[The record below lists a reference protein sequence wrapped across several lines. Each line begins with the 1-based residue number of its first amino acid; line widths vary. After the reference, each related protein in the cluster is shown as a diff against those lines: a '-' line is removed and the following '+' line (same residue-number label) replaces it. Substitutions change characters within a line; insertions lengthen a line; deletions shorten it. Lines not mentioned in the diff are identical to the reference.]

1 MTTDNMARAMD
12 KIQKL
17 IAKADATQD
26 QYPEEAAAFR
36 AGAER
41 LMRQYRLEEEQLI
54 ATDPTSIKPVMHTM
68 MVRSWSTDFGY
79 EYEAMLGYIVNHTG
93 VLIQYRAAPDGSPD
107 GYYVD
112 MFGYDGD
119 LRMTEWLWSSA
130 RLVFGAHLDPQ
141 VDPNA
146 TDQVNAYNL
155 RQSGMLR
162 KDIAKRL
169 WGENTSANRSR
180 AQRLYL
186 AECRVRNEQPAL
198 SGLSTDAEMYRR
210 SYAEGFLYRLSYRLR
225 AARNAADV
233 AGGALV
239 FPGRED
245 RVKEALYA
253 AYPHRRPKPKPEGV
267 VAKVTVPDTTPA
279 KVDRRRKDWT
289 VADQRQ
295 WERANGASA
304 RAGMNAGRVAAGKV
318 DVAPTHDRAQRVEG
332 SGKAIAS

>member
-1 MTTDNMARAMD
+1 MTTNNMAGIMS
-12 KIQKL
+12 KIQKC
-17 IAKADATQD
+17 IALADHPNTG
-26 QYPEEAAAFR
+26 PEEAAAHR
-36 AGAER
+36 ERAER
-41 LMRQYRLEEEQLI
+41 LMREYRIAEEDLI
-54 ATDPTSIKPVMHTM
+54 ATDPTSIVPVVHTIL
-68 MVRSWSTDFGY
+68 VHGWTGDFHY
-79 EYEAMLGYIVNHTG
+79 EYEWMLGIIVQHTG
-93 VLIQYRAAPDGSPD
+93 VLVQYRNAPDGSPA

-169 WGENTSANRSR
+169 WGDNTAALRSR

-186 AECRVRNEQPAL
+186 AECAVRGEQPAL
-198 SGLSTDAEMYRR
+198 TGLSTDAEMYRKH
-210 SYAEGFLYRLSYRLR
+210 YAESFVYRLSDRLR
-225 AARNAADV
+225 DARNAADV

-239 FPGRED
+239 FPGREE

-253 AYPHRRPKPKPEGV
+253 AYPHRRPKPPRTQVAV
-267 VAKVTVPDTTPA
+267 VVEPDLTPA

-289 VADQRQ
+289 VADQRRY
-295 WERANGASA
+295 ERENGASA
-304 RAGMNAGRVAAGKV
+304 RAGMRAGREAAGRV
-318 DVAPTHDRAQRVEG
+318 DVAPTHERAQRIDP
-332 SGKAIAS
+332 SNHAIGA